1 MATRNLDNC
10 RRTADKEAELA
21 QAVDQTMLVHQQV
34 LAEMKKILEAMN
46 DSENFQ
52 EVINDLLEIKEDSQ
66 EVQSGI
72 EKKLKPRD
80 IFDDNDGIFDK

>member
-1 MATRNLDNC
+1 
-10 RRTADKEAELA
+10 
-21 QAVDQTMLVHQQV
+21 MLVHQQV

-66 EVQSGI
+66 EVQIGI